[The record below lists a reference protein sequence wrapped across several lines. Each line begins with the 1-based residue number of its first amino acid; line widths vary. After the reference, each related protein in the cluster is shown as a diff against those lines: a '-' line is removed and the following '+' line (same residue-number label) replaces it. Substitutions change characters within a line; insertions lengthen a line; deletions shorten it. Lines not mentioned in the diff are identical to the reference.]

1 MANYESNYELQFEQW
16 LDGHLSKSAELE
28 LAEQLAAH
36 APELHKRMQSIRWM
50 QQQADGY
57 QGERVPD
64 WNRQGTGPQPR
75 VNRWANPWSFAAF
88 ALSCAALAM
97 VSVLVVKQQL
107 TAQFDERVAA
117 VVEQKLSVFEQQQN
131 IALAKQ
137 EKALRANFREQLSTS
152 TAQLATYIMATN
164 RAERK
169 DDMSQLVEYMNET
182 RSEDLNFYTAQLRQV
197 AQQPILL
204 KEENQ

>member
-1 MANYESNYELQFEQW
+1 MANHETNYELAFSRWLNGELSNSEEQ
-16 LDGHLSKSAELE
+16 A
-28 LAEQLAAH
+28 LAKQLAQH
-36 APELHKRMQSIRWM
+36 APALYERMQSVRWM
-50 QQQADGY
+50 QEQADNY
-57 QGERVPD
+57 QTTNVPNWD
-64 WNRQGTGPQPR
+64 RQSIGPQA
-75 VNRWANPWSFAAF
+75 NAARWANPWSFAAF
-88 ALSCAALAM
+88 ACSCAALAV
-97 VSVLVVKQQL
+97 VSVFVMKQQL
-107 TAQFDERVAA
+107 TAEFDARVAA
-117 VVEQKLSVFEQQQN
+117 VVDQRLNVFEQQQN

-169 DDMSQLVEYMNET
+169 DDMSQIVEYVNET